1 METLSKLH
9 AGTLKQPKSHQL
21 SAYDDDDDECVTDS
35 FSVVLS
41 EWTAG
46 VVCLCFCSTLLFL
59 TVTLRLSTIA
69 SWYLQSTQVKR
80 TPEDSI
86 REYIIRKLNT
96 LVVEG
101 FRFISTFWG
110 NCLRSNFIHSKV
122 FNLTKYREV
131 LVQYNHCSLRLLESW
146 FKLFWH

>member
-21 SAYDDDDDECVTDS
+21 SAYDDDDDDDDDDDECVTDS

-41 EWTAG
+41 DLTAG
-46 VVCLCFCSTLLFL
+46 VVYLCFRSTLLFL

-96 LVVEG
+96 LVVEE
-101 FRFISTFWG
+101 FRFISTF
-110 NCLRSNFIHSKV
+110 
-122 FNLTKYREV
+122 
-131 LVQYNHCSLRLLESW
+131 
-146 FKLFWH
+146 

>member
-21 SAYDDDDDECVTDS
+21 SAYHDDDDECVTDS

-41 EWTAG
+41 DLTAG
-46 VVCLCFCSTLLFL
+46 VVYLCFRSTLLFL
-59 TVTLRLSTIA
+59 TVTLRLSTVA

-96 LVVEG
+96 LVVEE
-101 FRFISTFWG
+101 FRFISTF
-110 NCLRSNFIHSKV
+110 
-122 FNLTKYREV
+122 
-131 LVQYNHCSLRLLESW
+131 
-146 FKLFWH
+146 